1 MDLIERIG
9 PALGIA
15 AFVGLAVLV
24 FFLFQQGRDIR
35 RLREWAGRAPERAR
49 EAAEASL
56 AAAEARG
63 EAAEAAEGAEEAER
77 GGLRGRLAAFR
88 KRVSGAVG
96 PRWRE
101 LDRRLPIHPQYL
113 LAGAAVVLV
122 AAAVLT
128 SGFGLFGEEGGKKR
142 GHSRSK
148 DHPPV
153 AVLNGTAVS
162 GLAAKVESQV
172 VEPAGYKQGPVTN
185 TDNSVSQTV
194 VMFVPGKEGDANALA
209 KAVEPKLGQT
219 ATAPMTAVINS
230 LADPA
235 PLALVV
241 GADDSEF

>member
-63 EAAEAAEGAEEAER
+63 EAAEGAEEGER

-101 LDRRLPIHPQYL
+101 LDRRLPVHPQYL
-113 LAGAAVVLV
+113 FAGAAVVLV

-142 GHSRSK
+142 AHSARSK

-219 ATAPMTAVINS
+219 TTAPMTDVINS

>member
-77 GGLRGRLAAFR
+77 RGLRGRLAAFR
-88 KRVSGAVG
+88 KRVSG

-101 LDRRLPIHPQYL
+101 LDRRLPVHPQYL

-219 ATAPMTAVINS
+219 ATAPMTDVINS

-241 GADDSEF
+241 GADDAEF